1 MNTDRKEIVY
11 HCDASPEIY
20 DYKHAFDLFDKN
32 HSGTISVNDIID
44 IMKHLGYY
52 HIIRKEVDEIV
63 TKNNLCTDGELDF
76 EEFYTFVENYKTI
89 LENKKNAE
97 ELILKVFEYFNK
109 DKNGKIS
116 IYEFKYIFSKLHDY
130 SFTEEECNKFIK
142 KLDLDNDGIL
152 HYKDFISFGKSL
164 LY

>member
-76 EEFYTFVENYKTI
+76 EEFYTFVENYKTK
-89 LENKKNAE
+89 LEVEKYDENM
-97 ELILKVFEYFNK
+97 ILKAFEYFDK
-109 DKNGKIS
+109 DKDGKITN
-116 IYEFKYIFSKLHDY
+116 YEFKYILSKLGH
-130 SFTEEECNKFIK
+130 SFTEEECDKFFK
-142 KLDLDNDGIL
+142 DLDLDNDGIL
-152 HYKDFISFGKSL
+152 NYKDFINFGKL
-164 LY
+164 